1 MRFGYIA
8 RNLMRYSGLDGRT
21 PFFVVNILELSGMWL
36 ERYYRIWRRPMHHCS
51 RLGRLVYLMTV
62 LYIAAGVFGCATTQS
77 SGPSVQ
83 AAAQAEKT
91 VAPGQAQ
98 RPVNQGHF
106 MAPYYPPPD
115 RIDLCGEPVPLQDQE
130 VLERFDREFTLVVY
144 NRAQVYWWL
153 KYKER
158 YFPLIEERLRRLN
171 LPEDLKYVA
180 IAESAPLSSSLQQRK
195 SVDNRYDFEG
205 STDSAFLYLG
215 DLYRNYKSWSLAIA
229 AYKGGEKRLMDESRA
244 QGVMDYYH
252 LDLPQE
258 TERYVFRV
266 LAIKAVLSD
275 PTRYGYELPKGAGN
289 R

>member
-1 MRFGYIA
+1 
-8 RNLMRYSGLDGRT
+8 
-21 PFFVVNILELSGMWL
+21 
-36 ERYYRIWRRPMHHCS
+36 MHDCS
-51 RLGRLVYLMTV
+51 KLGRLVYLVTV
-62 LYIAAGVFGCATTQS
+62 LFIAAGVFGCATTQS
-77 SGPSVQ
+77 TAPTGPSAR

-91 VAPGQAQ
+91 VAPGQVQ
-98 RPVNQGHF
+98 RPVYQGPF

-115 RIDLCGEPVPLQDQE
+115 RIDLCGEPVPLEYQV

-144 NRAQVYWWL
+144 NHAQVYWWL

-158 YFPLIEERLRRLN
+158 YFPLIEERLRCLN

-180 IAESAPLSSSLQQRK
+180 IAESAPLANAMHQRK

-229 AYKGGEKRLMDESRA
+229 AYKGGEKRIMDESRA
-244 QGVMDYYH
+244 RGVIDYYH
-252 LDLPQE
+252 MNLPEE
-258 TERYVFRV
+258 TERYVFRI

-275 PTRYGYELPKGAGN
+275 PARYGYELPKGAGN

>member
-1 MRFGYIA
+1 MESTAPTGLSA
-8 RNLMRYSGLDGRT
+8 R
-21 PFFVVNILELSGMWL
+21 
-36 ERYYRIWRRPMHHCS
+36 
-51 RLGRLVYLMTV
+51 
-62 LYIAAGVFGCATTQS
+62 
-77 SGPSVQ
+77 

-91 VAPGQAQ
+91 MAPGQVQ
-98 RPVNQGHF
+98 RPVYQNPI

-115 RIDLCGEPVPLQDQE
+115 RIDLCGEPVPLENQE

-158 YFPLIEERLRRLN
+158 YFPLIKERLRRLN
-171 LPEDLKYVA
+171 LPEDLEYVA
-180 IAESAPLSSSLQQRK
+180 IAESAPLANALQRK

-229 AYKGGEKRLMDESRA
+229 AYKGGEKRIMEESRA

-252 LDLPQE
+252 LMLPEE
-258 TERYVFRV
+258 TERYVFRI